1 MGLTIPLYRS
11 IMWFFRI
18 LYKMKRMFTKIAAL
32 MVGVLAL
39 AACSKDDVKSFEG
52 RYSYKISGKVA
63 LLPTEYVNASPEQKQ
78 MMEAM
83 GLKFTETWVPLYP
96 EQGQMHI
103 NIKDKDEDLV
113 IVTFNDIFA
122 NVCTATAVVDDEMI
136 SFNESEKTAV
146 LTDGTSKIASGFV
159 AYSGSGR
166 KYGNQLLISLEY
178 SGNFVLDGTPMT
190 VVDSVVDCVA
200 TEN

>member
-1 MGLTIPLYRS
+1 
-11 IMWFFRI
+11 
-18 LYKMKRMFTKIAAL
+18 MFTKIAAL

-159 AYSGSGR
+159 AYRGSGK